1 MAMRGFFKGSQD
13 SRSSSSIRGPI
24 YIIPPAYVWRDD
36 IINASLHLP
45 EVWNMDSPVEE
56 ELAELLSKAV
66 LEYRRRGS
74 VDEDLLKSFSEAI
87 SSYEKNRILREHLQL
102 VIKSLR
108 EGNFEERSLLGK
120 SIRMEG
126 DELLLILPGSDE
138 ESAKRVMERIEKELK
153 EMERTPPVEFSYGI
167 AEVEGMDVL
176 KAIEKADER
185 MYSMKKSHHR

>member
-1 MAMRGFFKGSQD
+1 MAMRGFSKGSQD

-126 DELLLILPGSDE
+126 DELLLIVQSIDRFLRE
-138 ESAKRVMERIEKELK
+138 EPFK
-153 EMERTPPVEFSYGI
+153 EMETRDILRLWKESLEGVLRELETDE
-167 AEVEGMDVL
+167 EV
-176 KAIEKADER
+176 
-185 MYSMKKSHHR
+185 SS